1 MAIDLSPTL
10 GPHEGR
16 ELELLLSGEKPIAL
30 FYEEVP
36 DEFLSHLNSDNLK
49 KIMKTFP
56 TQHANKTITFCLI
69 YKNAPKSHL
78 NELLSILEQSLL
90 QKGFQPTIE
99 CRIGQLLG
107 YREIDIEYYLNHIA
121 RRLQ

>member
-36 DEFLSHLNSDNLK
+36 DEFLSR
-49 KIMKTFP
+49 
-56 TQHANKTITFCLI
+56 
-69 YKNAPKSHL
+69 
-78 NELLSILEQSLL
+78 
-90 QKGFQPTIE
+90 
-99 CRIGQLLG
+99 RIQT
-107 YREIDIEYYLNHIA
+107 
-121 RRLQ
+121 

>member
-1 MAIDLSPTL
+1 MDFSPTL

-36 DEFLSHLNSDNLK
+36 DEFLSHLNSGNLK

-56 TQHANKTITFCLI
+56 TQHANKTITFFLI
-69 YKNAPKSHL
+69 YKNAPESHL
-78 NELLSILEQSLL
+78 NELLSILDQSLR

-99 CRIGQLLG
+99 RRIGQLLG

>member
-36 DEFLSHLNSDNLK
+36 DEFLSHLNSGNLK

-56 TQHANKTITFCLI
+56 TQHANKTITFCSVHD
-69 YKNAPKSHL
+69 KK
-78 NELLSILEQSLL
+78 
-90 QKGFQPTIE
+90 
-99 CRIGQLLG
+99 R
-107 YREIDIEYYLNHIA
+107 
-121 RRLQ
+121 

>member
-1 MAIDLSPTL
+1 MAIEFPPTL

-56 TQHANKTITFCLI
+56 TQHANKTITFV
-69 YKNAPKSHL
+69 
-78 NELLSILEQSLL
+78 
-90 QKGFQPTIE
+90 
-99 CRIGQLLG
+99 
-107 YREIDIEYYLNHIA
+107 
-121 RRLQ
+121 

>member
-1 MAIDLSPTL
+1 MAIELPPTL

-56 TQHANKTITFCLI
+56 IQHANKTITFCLI
-69 YKNAPKSHL
+69 YKNAPKPHL

-99 CRIGQLLG
+99 RRIGQLLG
-107 YREIDIEYYLNHIA
+107 YRKIDIEYYLNHIA